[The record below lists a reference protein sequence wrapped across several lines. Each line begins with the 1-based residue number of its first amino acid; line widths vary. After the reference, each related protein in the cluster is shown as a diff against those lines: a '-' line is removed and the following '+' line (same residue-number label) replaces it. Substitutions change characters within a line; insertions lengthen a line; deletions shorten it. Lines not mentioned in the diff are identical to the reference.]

1 MSKQSEIAELKLQ
14 YPTLNRFEA
23 GVEIELTGKD
33 YEDQIEQLWLSN
45 KLVAEKIKI
54 EAEKLAAKEVAQAKL
69 AALGITVKDLQALGL

>member
-33 YEDQIEQLWLSN
+33 YDDQIEQLWLSN
-45 KLVAEKIKI
+45 KLATEKAKI
-54 EAEKLAAKEVAQAKL
+54 EAEKLAAKQAAQAKL
-69 AALGITVKDLQALGL
+69 ATLGITVEDLNALGL